1 MVVKNKAFQ
10 GTGTDLAIFTQAQG
24 AVEHPSHKG
33 ESKSQHQA
41 KVDDQLCAVMQNI
54 ISHFIRQNGLNF
66 LRGCA
71 PEQVVV
77 ETNAA
82 NEDTDQQAGE
92 LVAHP
97 GAECLSCQIVAV
109 LADKALIDRQRKGQH
124 RCDYYI
130 LRAVNN
136 RVQPS
141 S

>member
-1 MVVKNKAFQ
+1 MHPVTATGMVVKNKAFQ

-77 ETNAA
+77 ETMLSMRTPTNR
-82 NEDTDQQAGE
+82 
-92 LVAHP
+92 LVNRSP
-97 GAECLSCQIVAV
+97 NQEPNVRVAR
-109 LADKALIDRQRKGQH
+109 L
-124 RCDYYI
+124 
-130 LRAVNN
+130 
-136 RVQPS
+136 
-141 S
+141 